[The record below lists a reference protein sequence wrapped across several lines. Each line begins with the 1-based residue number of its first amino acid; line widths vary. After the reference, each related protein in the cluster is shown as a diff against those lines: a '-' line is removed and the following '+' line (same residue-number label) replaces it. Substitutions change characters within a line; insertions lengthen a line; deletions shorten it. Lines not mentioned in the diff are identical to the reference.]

1 MDIHGHCDERF
12 ARVREIFEANFTERG
27 DVGASY
33 ALTVEGEYVIDIWGG
48 YRDAAKTQPWAEDTI
63 VCVYSTTKTMTF
75 LCALMLADRGELDF
89 HAPVVKY
96 WPEYGQNGKEATEV
110 RHFLS
115 HTAAVPGFDPT
126 VKHGELYDWDLC
138 VQNLAAQEPWW
149 EVGTQSGYHAA
160 TQGFLIGE
168 IVRRIT
174 GKSFGTFFK
183 DEVATPLGADFHVGV
198 DPRHFH
204 RIGEMIPDPKPLP
217 AGDNPF
223 ADMEPGSIVER
234 MFKSQEMDDDA
245 VNTAGWRQAEIPAA
259 NGHGNARS
267 VVRAQTALANG
278 GRAFGVEL
286 LSAAGCRR
294 ILEEQIHGVDLLFGF
309 PLRFGMGYAFPSENL
324 PFAPSDTSMFWGG
337 AGGSTIVVDLERHVC
352 LSYVMNRMSNSLMG
366 DPRGTDLGKAVY
378 ECLG

>member
-12 ARVREIFEANFTERG
+12 ARVRELFERNFTELG

-33 ALTVEGEYVIDIWGG
+33 AVTVEGEYVVDIWGG
-48 YRDAAKTQPWAEDTI
+48 HRDAAKTQPWAEDTI

-96 WPEYGQNGKEATEV
+96 WPEYGQQGKEATEV
-110 RHFLS
+110 RHLMS
-115 HTAAVPGFDPT
+115 HTAAVPGFDPQI
-126 VKHGELYDWDLC
+126 KHDEIYDWDLC
-138 VQNLAAQEPWW
+138 VENLAAQKPWW
-149 EVGTQSGYHAA
+149 EIGTQSGYHAA

-168 IVRRIT
+168 LVRRIT

-183 DEVATPLGADFHVGV
+183 DEVATPLGADFHIGV
-198 DPRHFH
+198 DARHLH
-204 RIGEMIPDPKPLP
+204 RIGEMIPDPTPLEE
-217 AGDNPF
+217 GDNPF
-223 ADMEPGSIVER
+223 ADMEPGSVAARLLEG
-234 MFKSQEMDDDA
+234 QEMDDNA
-245 VNTAGWRQAEIPAA
+245 VNTAAWQQAEIPAA

-286 LSAAGCRR
+286 LSAAGCQR
-294 ILEEQIHGVDLLFGF
+294 ILEEQINGVDLLFGF
-309 PLRFGMGYAFPSENL
+309 PLRIGMGYGFPAKDL
-324 PFAPSDTSMFWGG
+324 PWTPSDTSMFWGG
-337 AGGSTIVVDLERHVC
+337 AGGSTIVVDLHRHVC
-352 LSYVMNRMSNSLMG
+352 LSYVMNKMSNSLMG

-378 ECLG
+378 QCLG